1 MLAVFFWSWIILSK
15 LLSTMA
21 ALFLVNKN
29 CEVLGMAQGP
39 KGGVCQMP
47 AADKTLFGSREP
59 RIRRTCADR
68 IRPPGPSQR
77 GASESTPCHAGTCGA
92 RSPLGWDERS
102 GHFSRATT
110 TARTG
115 GRGEGGMGG
124 GRRQPSPRGLPLHPG
139 PAPPPRW
146 RARLVTAQS
155 PSKVGALS
163 SATPRR
169 GEGNTSAPRS
179 LLRRSPWGP
188 KSAPSGRSQPR
199 SPLPAAAP
207 CAPTPL
213 RAGPRE
219 PRRGLHSPARQP
231 GRRTPPH
238 TRFWGAQ
245 NSAGPKRR
253 RAGRGRGC
261 TTSDPRARA
270 DVTGSRRRVRLP
282 GARVA

>member
-1 MLAVFFWSWIILSK
+1 
-15 LLSTMA
+15 MA

-92 RSPLGWDERS
+92 RSPLGRDERS

-124 GRRQPSPRGLPLHPG
+124 DADSPPLAVSPCTQVPRLPRGDVPG
-139 PAPPPRW
+139 
-146 RARLVTAQS
+146 
-155 PSKVGALS
+155 
-163 SATPRR
+163 
-169 GEGNTSAPRS
+169 
-179 LLRRSPWGP
+179 LL
-188 KSAPSGRSQPR
+188 
-199 SPLPAAAP
+199 L
-207 CAPTPL
+207 
-213 RAGPRE
+213 
-219 PRRGLHSPARQP
+219 
-231 GRRTPPH
+231 
-238 TRFWGAQ
+238 
-245 NSAGPKRR
+245 
-253 RAGRGRGC
+253 
-261 TTSDPRARA
+261 PRAR
-270 DVTGSRRRVRLP
+270 VKSGP
-282 GARVA
+282 